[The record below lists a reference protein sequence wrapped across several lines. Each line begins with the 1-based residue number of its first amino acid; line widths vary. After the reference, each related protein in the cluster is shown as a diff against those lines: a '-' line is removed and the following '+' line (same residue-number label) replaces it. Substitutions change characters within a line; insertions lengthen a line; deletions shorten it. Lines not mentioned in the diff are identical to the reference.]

1 MLSKYFKY
9 KNVIDQIQPPLDPES
24 YNSGSTSSHWYLTAR
39 DNSDTYI
46 IDNYFTPEQLSKILA
61 IGKVITSERGKTQ
74 DSGEECLDY
83 RRTMVSW
90 ININDQTKWIYEI
103 CTNAIYEANQH
114 FDFELECLETLQF
127 TKYDYTERGTH
138 EKHVDPLNW
147 NLPTNRKLSFVLQ
160 LTDPSEYEGGDLIL
174 WNSRNPRIMEKK
186 LGRLLFFPST
196 LLHEV
201 TPVTKGFRYT
211 LVGWV
216 HGPSF
221 K

>member
-9 KNVIDQIQPPLDPES
+9 KNVIDQIKPPLDTVE
-24 YNSGSTSSHWYLTAR
+24 YNKGNTSTHWYLTTKN
-39 DNSDTYI
+39 NSDTYI
-46 IDNYFTPEQLSKILA
+46 IDDYFTPEQISKILA
-61 IGKVITSERGKTQ
+61 IGKIIKSERGKTQ
-74 DSGEECLDY
+74 GDDDPSYY

-90 ININDQTKWIYEI
+90 ININDNTEWLYRI

-114 FDFELECLETLQF
+114 FDYELECLETLQF
-127 TKYDYTERGTH
+127 TKYNYLEEGTH
-138 EKHVDPLNW
+138 DKHVDPLIW

-160 LTDPSEYEGGDLIL
+160 LSDPSEYEGGDLIM
-174 WNSRNPRIMEKK
+174 WNSKNPRIMEKK
-186 LGRLLFFPST
+186 LGRLIFFPST

-201 TPVTKGFRYT
+201 TPVTKGIRYT

-216 HGPSF
+216 HGPAF